1 MKRKI
6 LAAIALLFGCCGLA
20 WGDTGRPTGD
30 LASFIT
36 STMTG
41 NTSSFRKESYQSA
54 AFEGCTLNYTVS
66 GTYPA
71 GGLYTIRFQGIDFS
85 TLDVASSKIGQDYT
99 DYVVL
104 RFDKP
109 FTYASETDRRYVST
123 TVINVDQRKV
133 AQDLFDACLRFA
145 AQCRA
150 TPPVSPPGTTV
161 VVR

>member
-1 MKRKI
+1 MHRTI
-6 LAAIALLFGCCGLA
+6 FAAIALLFGCHGLA
-20 WGDTGRPTGD
+20 LGEDAPPTSD

-54 AFEGCTLNYTVS
+54 GFEGCTLNYTVS

-109 FTYASETDRRYVST
+109 FTYASEIDRRYVST
-123 TVINVDQRKV
+123 TVINVNQRKA
-133 AQDLFDACLRFA
+133 AQDLFDACQRFA

-150 TPPVSPPGTTV
+150 AAPVSPSGTTV